1 MELDRLE
8 KNLYDNI
15 LEAQVKLGYEG
26 RPMSLNYTFSSLCH
40 LAGAE
45 KDKLE
50 QTLSEFA
57 EKVSPVFGD
66 ITFHTI
72 NGGYCITVPKE
83 GTAYVYNDADGKE
96 FIRAFIG
103 LIRSHPSMEE
113 VIGLFREYSDNVAV
127 IDMVNDE
134 FDKLVYF
141 TDGKPDDYRYCLAS
155 EEEIDGS
162 THITYHRFIKE
173 DYDELGF

>member
-1 MELDRLE
+1 
-8 KNLYDNI
+8 
-15 LEAQVKLGYEG
+15 
-26 RPMSLNYTFSSLCH
+26 
-40 LAGAE
+40 
-45 KDKLE
+45 
-50 QTLSEFA
+50 
-57 EKVSPVFGD
+57 
-66 ITFHTI
+66 
-72 NGGYCITVPKE
+72 
-83 GTAYVYNDADGKE
+83 
-96 FIRAFIG
+96 
-103 LIRSHPSMEE
+103 MEE

-141 TDGKPDDYRYCLAS
+141 TDGKPDDYRYCLVS